1 MIKVRAVPGRL
12 LPRPEPP
19 YRPEN
24 WVGWRAAL
32 PGETPDMV
40 LPPGQGVFDRPGR
53 RVQHEGREHVMPKIV
68 KGREI
73 ALCLIEGGVE
83 VPDQYEYR
91 RAIADGDLVQ
101 IEN

>member
-1 MIKVRAVPGRL
+1 M
-12 LPRPEPP
+12 
-19 YRPEN
+19 
-24 WVGWRAAL
+24 
-32 PGETPDMV
+32 
-40 LPPGQGVFDRPGR
+40 
-53 RVQHEGREHVMPKIV
+53 

-73 ALCLIEGGVE
+73 ALCVIEGGVE